1 MRRST
6 PPGGFPRLTG
16 MSTLNVSRRARI
28 RVARRAGFSS
38 GVASVFRV
46 LGRGRPAPPLVRRG
60 LGSLRGDAYAL
71 RRDGERLFRD
81 DAA

>member
-1 MRRST
+1 
-6 PPGGFPRLTG
+6 
-16 MSTLNVSRRARI
+16 MSALNVSRRV
-28 RVARRAGFSS
+28 RVEAARRAGFSS
-38 GVASVFRV
+38 GVASAFRV

-60 LGSLRGDAYAL
+60 LGSLREDAHAL